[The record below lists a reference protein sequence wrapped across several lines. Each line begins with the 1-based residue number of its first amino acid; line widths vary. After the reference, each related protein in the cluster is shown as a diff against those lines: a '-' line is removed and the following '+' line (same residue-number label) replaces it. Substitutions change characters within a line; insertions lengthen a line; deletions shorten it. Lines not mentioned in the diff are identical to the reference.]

1 MVATKWSV
9 ALHALLYISLT
20 ELAMSSLIAV
30 QNISS
35 VDFKPSLTSGD
46 SFLPTTPLPFIH
58 SKPITHKFNQPA
70 LVLDDFIPTLKQLLS
85 IGSSRN
91 KARARRALSL
101 KLITLILQDDPV
113 NSTESTTPDE
123 WIPSLKDPKP
133 LLPAYWTVDEKSKA
147 LPETA
152 TKWSSNLY
160 SVIGKPATWTNGLA
174 ALEDDASAMSNVV
187 LAVDITEM
195 PNVIATDM
203 EALVLTGL
211 QSIDSSKDLPVV
223 HDTPT
228 RT

>member
-1 MVATKWSV
+1 MVATKWSI
-9 ALHALLYISLT
+9 ALQALLYMSLT

-30 QNISS
+30 QNTTS
-35 VDFKPSLTSGD
+35 VGLNPPPTPGD
-46 SFLPTTPLPFIH
+46 SFLPAIPLPFIH
-58 SKPITHKFNQPA
+58 SKPITHQFNQPA

-152 TKWSSNLY
+152 TKWSSNIY

-174 ALEDDASAMSNVV
+174 SLEHDASAMSNIV
-187 LAVDITEM
+187 LAVDITEV
-195 PNVIATDM
+195 PNVTATDL
-203 EALVLTGL
+203 EELVLTGL
-211 QSIDSSKDLPVV
+211 QSIDSSKHLPVV
-223 HDTPT
+223 HDTPP
-228 RT
+228 